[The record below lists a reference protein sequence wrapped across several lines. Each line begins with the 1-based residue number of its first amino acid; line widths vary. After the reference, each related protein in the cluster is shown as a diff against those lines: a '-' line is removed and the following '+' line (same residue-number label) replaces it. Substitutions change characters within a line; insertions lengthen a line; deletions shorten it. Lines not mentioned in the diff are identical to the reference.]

1 MNKNKGKLEFL
12 RKKVATKRIT
22 EHKLTKY
29 VVGAK
34 ANPPKNPSKAEKNGK
49 VIPTNSVKTAKVC
62 NPLNNP
68 KIKNKLVKKNFVLQK
83 IEIAVYCKNLKIVAE
98 NKFLTMSSSSST
110 IILISKQVCIKKRSD
125 SALLTD
131 IKRASDKS
139 KKKGWREMKPLHQQS
154 LQRIKHRHR
163 IDLHIYEKGQQICK
177 LLQLEET
184 TES

>member
-12 RKKVATKRIT
+12 LKKVATKRIT

-49 VIPTNSVKTAKVC
+49 VIPTNIVKTAKVC

-68 KIKNKLVKKNFVLQK
+68 KIKNKLVKKTLCFKKWKLQYILNWK
-83 IEIAVYCKNLKIVAE
+83 QAVSKNLKIVAE
-98 NKFLTMSSSSST
+98 NKFLTMSSSST
-110 IILISKQVCIKKRSD
+110 IILILKQVGIKKTSD

-131 IKRASDKS
+131 IKRASDNS
-139 KKKGWREMKPLHQQS
+139 KM
-154 LQRIKHRHR
+154 
-163 IDLHIYEKGQQICK
+163 
-177 LLQLEET
+177 
-184 TES
+184 